1 MLGSA
6 GGAGAGQSVRGR
18 KWGVRRAFEASALP
32 DRRTRW
38 FFVRIAAAQVLGNW
52 SVPTHG
58 IGVRKLRTSGIR
70 PRAGKAEPE
79 VVVAVAG
86 IVVVAIRRPHVPG
99 VIVPGAAAINPVRA
113 CMPPNLVSI
122 KTDLRKLPVS
132 A

>member
-1 MLGSA
+1 M
-6 GGAGAGQSVRGR
+6 
-18 KWGVRRAFEASALP
+18 RRAFEASALP

-70 PRAGKAEPE
+70 PRAREAEPD
-79 VVVAVAG
+79 
-86 IVVVAIRRPHVPG
+86 VVVAIAGQVVVAISCPHVPG
-99 VIVPGAAAINPVRA
+99 VVVPGAAAINPVRA

-122 KTDLRKLPVS
+122 KN
-132 A
+132 